1 MKKQIIRAA
10 AAGLPAGPYS
20 QAVAVGDWL
29 FVSGEKGVDPGTG
42 EIVQGGVKAQAR
54 QALVNI
60 KAVLE
65 AAGSSLHDVVR
76 CVVYLADSEQFEAL
90 NEAYADFFPS
100 DPPARST
107 VIVAGLPMHLQVLIE
122 ATAIRG
128 CGT

>member
-1 MKKQIIRAA
+1 MKKQIIHVP
-10 AAGLPAGPYS
+10 AAGRPVGPYS

-29 FVSGEKGVDPGTG
+29 FVSGEKGVDPNTG
-42 EIVQGGVKAQAR
+42 EIVQGGVKAEAR
-54 QALVNI
+54 QALANI
-60 KAVLE
+60 NVILE
-65 AAGSSLHDVVR
+65 AAGSSLRDVVR
-76 CVVYLADSEQFEAL
+76 CVVYLADSEQFGAL
-90 NEAYADFFPS
+90 NEAYADCFPS